1 MIMEAL
7 IIEKKV
13 FNNVILKVRLEPVS
27 FLHYLLILIDTDAD
41 SVTIK
46 KYILIL
52 NIHSG
57 PPGSCSC
64 CSYWNSVQ
72 INTGKI
78 SCVKTV
84 CIM

>member
-46 KYILIL
+46 KKYFNLKYTQWPSWLLLLLLIL
-52 NIHSG
+52 KFSPDKH
-57 PPGSCSC
+57 
-64 CSYWNSVQ
+64 W
-72 INTGKI
+72 
-78 SCVKTV
+78 
-84 CIM
+84 